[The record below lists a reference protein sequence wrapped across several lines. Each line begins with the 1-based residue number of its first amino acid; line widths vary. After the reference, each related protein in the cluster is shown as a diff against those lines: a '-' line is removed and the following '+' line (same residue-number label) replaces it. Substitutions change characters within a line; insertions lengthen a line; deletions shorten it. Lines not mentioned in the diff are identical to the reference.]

1 MKIVLNVG
9 SRANRIRSNN
19 DHVRLSYNPYFSIC
33 FFIRNSVSLSHQIS
47 KNSVS
52 SCFFSEAN
60 GANGFTSYD
69 PTSPST
75 RVPARERILEVTSI
89 SYYLVYL
96 THRKI
101 TSIKYNFFLFTR
113 FLTQYK
119 H

>member
-9 SRANRIRSNN
+9 SRANRIRS
-19 DHVRLSYNPYFSIC
+19 D
-33 FFIRNSVSLSHQIS
+33 
-47 KNSVS
+47 
-52 SCFFSEAN
+52 
-60 GANGFTSYD
+60 NGFTSYV

-75 RVPARERILEVTSI
+75 RVPEQERILEVTSI